1 MSLRTK
7 VALGA
12 ALAVLVGVAFVGV
25 SVYRATEAELRAEV
39 DEDLLDRAAQVS
51 RDRRLF
57 VAPGDPGFRRR
68 SPDRLDVFGPVV
80 GFDAYA
86 RVVAPDGSVVLT
98 LADEWDEPT
107 DPVVFDEAAGGAPV
121 LEDASSDDGAVRVV
135 TVALPSGGFLQLARP
150 LDEVEAV
157 LADVRNRVLVIGG
170 FAAVVA
176 AVVAWVASRRT
187 LRPVSELTDAAARV
201 AATGDLS
208 QPVEATGSD
217 EVGRL
222 AASFRTMLDAL
233 SASRQQQQRLV
244 MDASHELRTP
254 LTSLRTNVDVLGRG
268 HALSEEDRAAVVAD
282 LDAELTE
289 LSDLVTELV
298 DLAADVRTAEEPSAL
313 RLEDVATAVAERAER
328 RSGRRVVVDVESS
341 AVVEARPESVSRA
354 VRNLVDNA
362 LKFSPGDSPVR
373 VVVDGA
379 SVVVHDQ
386 GPGIPGADR
395 ELVFERFHRLA
406 SSRSQP
412 GSGLGLAIVRQVAEA
427 HGGTVWVEDSPDGG
441 AAVGIRLG

>member
-1 MSLRTK
+1 
-7 VALGA
+7 
-12 ALAVLVGVAFVGV
+12 
-25 SVYRATEAELRAEV
+25 
-39 DEDLLDRAAQVS
+39 
-51 RDRRLF
+51 
-57 VAPGDPGFRRR
+57 
-68 SPDRLDVFGPVV
+68 
-80 GFDAYA
+80 
-86 RVVAPDGSVVLT
+86 
-98 LADEWDEPT
+98 
-107 DPVVFDEAAGGAPV
+107 
-121 LEDASSDDGAVRVV
+121 
-135 TVALPSGGFLQLARP
+135 
-150 LDEVEAV
+150 
-157 LADVRNRVLVIGG
+157 
-170 FAAVVA
+170 
-176 AVVAWVASRRT
+176 
-187 LRPVSELTDAAARV
+187 
-201 AATGDLS
+201 
-208 QPVEATGSD
+208 
-217 EVGRL
+217 
-222 AASFRTMLDAL
+222 MLDAL

-386 GPGIPGADR
+386 GPGIPVADR
-395 ELVFERFHRLA
+395 ELVFERFHRLT